1 MPVAPSGDVLA
12 KTRDNVLS
20 DASAADRVV
29 DFELIAIAF
38 GDVAWIAMAF
48 VLGLLSR
55 SVGLPPMLGFLV
67 AGFLLNLYGIA
78 GGDMLRKLS
87 DLGITLLLF
96 IVGLKLHV
104 GIFARPQVWAV
115 TGLHMAIIVPLF
127 AVAIYVAAILGA
139 PFFAGLDLSRSLL
152 IAFALSFSSTV
163 FVVKA
168 LEEKGQTAA
177 LHGRI
182 AIGILIVQDLAAVV
196 FLAISVGKW
205 PTYWALLVLLVFPL
219 RPLLMVLLQRV
230 GHGELMALYGFLLAL
245 GGAQLFELVGLK
257 GDLGALVLG
266 VLIASHAK
274 ADEMAKTMLGF
285 KDFFLL
291 AFFLSVGLSGQL
303 TLETLLVGAAITPM
317 VLLKSALFFGLLTAF
332 RLQARTAFLA
342 TLNLG
347 NFSEFGLIVAAIG
360 VAQGWLDAD
369 WLIVIALALALSC
382 VISSAFNVASDRLYT
397 RYRRVWKRLQRTEL
411 VADDRPLDIG
421 ASTIA
426 VIGMGRVGSTAYDT
440 MRELHGETVVGVD
453 IDQATV
459 ERERAGGR
467 KVLLGDPGDADFWER
482 VQIAH
487 TLELVMLALPN
498 LGANLAV
505 IEQLKVAS
513 FDGQVAATARFQD
526 DMEMLE
532 QAGASTVFNVY
543 AEAGSGFAAD
553 VAASMPAINPAGS
566 NDSATSP
573 AISPE
578 SA

>member
-1 MPVAPSGDVLA
+1 M
-12 KTRDNVLS
+12 
-20 DASAADRVV
+20 

-55 SVGLPPMLGFLV
+55 TLGLPPLVGFLV
-67 AGFLLNLYGIA
+67 AGFLLNLHGIA

-96 IVGLKLHV
+96 IVGLKLDLRM
-104 GIFARPQVWAV
+104 FARPQVWAV

-127 AVAIYVAAILGA
+127 VTAIYVAAALGA
-139 PFFAGLDLSRSLL
+139 PFLSDLDLFQSLL

-163 FVVKA
+163 FVVKV
-168 LEEKGQTAA
+168 LEDKGQTAA

-196 FLAISVGKW
+196 FLAISLGKW

-219 RPLLMVLLQRV
+219 RPLLIIVLQRV
-230 GHGELMALYGFLLAL
+230 GHGELMVLYGFLLAL

-274 ADEMAKTMLGF
+274 ADEMAKSMLSF
-285 KDFFLL
+285 KDLFLL

-303 TLETLLVGAAITPM
+303 TLETLLIGVAITPF
-317 VLLKSALFFGLLTAF
+317 VLFKSALFFGLLTAF
-332 RLQARTAFLA
+332 RLQARTSFLA
-342 TLNLG
+342 TLNLS

-360 VAQGWLDAD
+360 VARGWIDTD
-369 WLIVIALALALSC
+369 WLIVIAVALALSC
-382 VISSAFNVASDRLYT
+382 VISSGLNVASDRIYA
-397 RYRRVWKRLQRTEL
+397 RYRRVWKRLQRPDL

-421 ASTIA
+421 AATIA
-426 VIGMGRVGSTAYDT
+426 VIGMGRVGSAAYDT

-453 IDQATV
+453 TDQATV
-459 ERERAGGR
+459 ERERSRGR
-467 KVLLGDPGDADFWER
+467 KVLLGDPGDADFWDR

-487 TLELVMLALPN
+487 TLELVMLTLPN

-505 IEQLKVAS
+505 IEQLKAAS
-513 FDGQVAATARFQD
+513 FGGRVAATARFQD
-526 DMEMLE
+526 DIETLE
-532 QAGASTVFNVY
+532 EAGASTVFNVY
-543 AEAGSGFAAD
+543 AEAGSGFAAH
-553 VAASMPAINPAGS
+553 VAGS
-566 NDSATSP
+566 ML
-573 AISPE
+573 AISPTE
-578 SA
+578 TDDSRTSP